1 MMNNMRSRNMMKT
14 NYTTYFI
21 CFMIEVDAMSLKK
34 IMSKPKR
41 SLKFNGFL
49 NMKTK
54 HNYFFEKT

>member
-1 MMNNMRSRNMMKT
+1 MMKT

>member
-34 IMSKPKR
+34 IMSKPKKK
-41 SLKFNGFL
+41 LEVQWL
-49 NMKTK
+49 
-54 HNYFFEKT
+54 FEHENQT